1 MAGDEIEVRE
11 DAAHHRFE
19 IWVGQQP
26 AGKTVYR
33 GGGALYEFLH
43 TEIDPAFE
51 GQGLGS
57 ELIGTTLDRI
67 RERGAGLLPYCPFI
81 KAYIQ
86 KHPEYKDLVPEPA
99 WARFEL

>member
-1 MAGDEIEVRE
+1 MSDDTIEVRE

-19 IWVGQQP
+19 IWVGEKP

-33 GGGALYEFLH
+33 GGGELYEFLH
-43 TEIDPAFE
+43 TEIDPSFE

-57 ELIGTTLDRI
+57 KLIRSTLDSI
-67 RERGAGLLPYCPFI
+67 RERGAKLLPYCPFI

-86 KHPEYKDLVPEPA
+86 KHPEYKDLVPEEA